1 MDQSKSVTRTFV
13 GVGQDAWH
21 NAGERGIRF
30 FDDLRKRLRRP
41 ADPEIAER
49 ELCYDRIWEQ
59 MLRTGATGHRSDL
72 KRPNVLVLQMAKVAS
87 TSIKSAL
94 NKRQINALQC
104 HGLSAARQEHD
115 LARLRR
121 ADVTAKLV
129 KRRLNQHLRYVCLHM
144 LVRWYE
150 TYHVRHGRKLKV
162 ITLTRDPVDRFAS
175 NLMQHR
181 STVLPKIIAW
191 QRERLGK
198 EEAAAIDE
206 LQAVHDLVI
215 ELASVIVAA
224 RPSTGSKGCSAC
236 EELARE
242 RWPEHFIVEDQIN
255 EWLRPLTWF
264 ETEIEQVFG
273 LDILAPAAL
282 RERGWAEAHTDWTEI
297 LVLRFENLAQLVPE
311 IERFLNLSE
320 LMLPRR
326 NVTENKHGAHETRA
340 AIQAA
345 LATPIGQVCAQE
357 LRKSRYARACGYPLP
372 GGGLAAPGGPNASR
386 ASNEASRMS
395 AA

>member
-21 NAGERGIRF
+21 NAWERGIRF
-30 FDDLRKRLRRP
+30 FEDVRKRLLRP
-41 ADPEIAER
+41 ANPEIEER

-94 NKRQINALQC
+94 NKRKINALQC

-181 STVLPKIIAW
+181 STVLPKIVAW

-215 ELASVIVAA
+215 ELASVIVAG

-273 LDILAPAAL
+273 LDILAPPRCASAAGQRPTL
-282 RERGWAEAHTDWTEI
+282 TGSRSSFSGSRISRGWC
-297 LVLRFENLAQLVPE
+297 
-311 IERFLNLSE
+311 
-320 LMLPRR
+320 RR
-326 NVTENKHGAHETRA
+326 
-340 AIQAA
+340 
-345 LATPIGQVCAQE
+345 
-357 LRKSRYARACGYPLP
+357 
-372 GGGLAAPGGPNASR
+372 
-386 ASNEASRMS
+386 SNDS
-395 AA
+395 